1 MPSKKPRRTSDAP
14 DDSTAWRVHVEDIKA
29 QNRMTIEVVEAFRRT
44 VEERFDH
51 IESQRQQSE
60 TSLAAALRGV
70 RVELG
75 TKIEK
80 VDVRLQSVETKVDN
94 LEVKVDRID
103 TRLQVVET
111 KVEKIDTRLQVV
123 ETKVEKIDAR
133 LQVVE
138 TKVDRLEVKV
148 DRIDSRLQTVEIK
161 VDTLVPLEGRV
172 SALERRPA

>member
-1 MPSKKPRRTSDAP
+1 MPSKKPRRTSEGLDN
-14 DDSTAWRVHVEDIKA
+14 STAILVHVEDIKA

-51 IESQRQQSE
+51 IESKRQQSE
-60 TSLAAALRGV
+60 ASLAAALRGV

-103 TRLQVVET
+103 TRLQIVET
-111 KVEKIDTRLQVV
+111 KVEKIDT
-123 ETKVEKIDAR
+123 R

-148 DRIDSRLQTVEIK
+148 DRIDSRLQTVEAK